1 MAGILDS
8 IVSGGGRI
16 LGGLGQ
22 GLDGLGQGIAT
33 ALEPPSMQGPE
44 DLSDLK
50 PQQRIILGVLD
61 AAAKLGGQTQGGPLA
76 ELMARRQQQAQQKKK
91 QLLDN
96 LLVLDKMRGFLDTV
110 PLEQR
115 AERAGKLKERFK
127 TDFGGPG
134 SDELFDSVLG
144 DLESAPGV
152 IGQAAEDPEVSA
164 YLQRADANMAGVKA
178 ILDSEGYRARS
189 ADTQDLKLLPGIEK
203 KVSGL
208 LSAQSPTLRAA
219 VQAALKDGQLTI
231 EEIRAVNDV
240 GGDGPEGTRLTPAEL
255 ATLGRRQDDLAAR
268 VPGFKASDQFAADR
282 KREQDLEDFRAKERI
297 KAQEQVQKAG
307 SQLNLEEY
315 EARRAIDAK
324 HRSPRQTDP
333 RQHQWAAAGY
343 GRRVE
348 QALGEMEAIDYDR
361 TALVG
366 GGAQSVLPNAMRT
379 AGRQQQDQAERNFVN
394 AVLRK
399 ESGAVIS
406 ENEFKN
412 AEKQYF
418 PRAGD
423 SPEVVEQKSRNR
435 LQALQNLQA
444 EAGGAWEQVQAI
456 GAAGGAGPEAG
467 AGPTAPS
474 EVRRKTKDGRT
485 AIFDATTKQ
494 FLRYE

>member
-1 MAGILDS
+1 MAGLLEGLQERIGLAGQGLGDAAR
-8 IVSGGGRI
+8 GGGRI
-16 LGGLGQ
+16 LGEVFTP
-22 GLDGLGQGIAT
+22 IA
-33 ALEPPSMQGPE
+33 QKGPE
-44 DLSDLK
+44 DLSDIAPAK
-50 PQQRIILGVLD
+50 RVVLGLLD
-61 AAAKLGGQTQGGPLA
+61 AVAKAGGQSGMLEQ
-76 ELMARRQQQAQQKKK
+76 LMAKRQQQAAQKKK
-91 QLLDN
+91 ALLDN
-96 LLVLDKMRGFLDTV
+96 LAVLDKMRGFLDTV

-164 YLQRADANMAGVKA
+164 YLQRADANMEGVKA

-231 EEIRAVNDV
+231 EEIRAVNDA

-268 VPGFKASDQFAADR
+268 IPGFKASDQFAADR
-282 KREQDLEDFRAKERI
+282 KRAQDLEDFRAKERI

-307 SQLNLEEY
+307 SQLNREEY
-315 EARRAIDAK
+315 EARRQIDAK
-324 HRSPRQTDP
+324 YRSPRQTEP

-366 GGAQSVLPNAMRT
+366 GGAQSLLPNALRSS
-379 AGRQQQDQAERNFVN
+379 GRQQQDQAERNFVN

-423 SPEVVEQKSRNR
+423 SPQVIEQKSRNR

-444 EAGGAWEQVQAI
+444 EAGAAWEQVRGI
-456 GAAGGAGPEAG
+456 GAAGAASEPPAAAGEG
-467 AGPTAPS
+467 SGPS